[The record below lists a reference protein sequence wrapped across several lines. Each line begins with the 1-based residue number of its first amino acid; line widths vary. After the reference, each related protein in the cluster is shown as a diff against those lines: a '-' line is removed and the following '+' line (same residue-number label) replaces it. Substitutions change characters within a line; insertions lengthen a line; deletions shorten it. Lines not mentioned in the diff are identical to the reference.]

1 MDNKNFAIGVLGI
14 TTVIFLIGLMI
25 VHTQPRAAFASAG
38 PGVQSG
44 DYVIANGRFLH
55 TEEDL
60 LYVID
65 SVAQRLIAYRFDVG
79 SRQSFSPTD
88 GIDLA
93 TLRDRASAADAQPQP
108 QPRRGRRRP

>member
-14 TTVIFLIGLMI
+14 TTVILLVGLVI
-25 VHTQPRAAFASAG
+25 VNSQPRAAFASSG
-38 PGVQSG
+38 PGVESG
-44 DYVIANGRFLH
+44 DYVLANGQFLH
-55 TEEDL
+55 TTEEL

-65 SVAQRLIAYRFDVG
+65 SVTQRLIAYRFDVT

-93 TLRDRASAADAQPQP
+93 LLRDRASATDAPSQKP
-108 QPRRGRRRP
+108 PRRGRRRP